1 MHHGRVTSPQTDPRA
16 QLGGAIESLTR
27 EFAGVFSRS
36 SVEDVLLDSLDR
48 LGQARVKTYQPV
60 LAYRFAR
67 QRLSD
72 SAATAGTVRREQP
85 LVLFVCTRNAG
96 RSQLAAALME
106 HAAGGRVLVRSAGSE
121 PAGALHDNVVDALA
135 EAGVD
140 AAGAFPKPLSPEAL
154 EAADVVVTMNCGDA
168 CPVLP
173 GRRYLDW
180 DLPDPENATP
190 EQVRA
195 LRDDIADRVQLLLH
209 ELLHPSP
216 PPEGPLPDGRMDDDV
231 LRLLADPLRARIVEL
246 LASEAL
252 CTSHLVELTGAKQ
265 SNISNHLKL
274 LRQHGMVT
282 TEPCGRFTYNL
293 LDPEAL
299 RRLGAQLTALAD
311 SSSAETPRRA
321 CP

>member
-1 MHHGRVTSPQTDPRA
+1 MTSSQTDPRS
-16 QLGGAIESLTR
+16 QLAGAVESLTR
-27 EFAGVFSRS
+27 EFAGVYSRT
-36 SVEDVLLDSLDR
+36 SVEGVLLDSLDR
-48 LGQARVKTYQPV
+48 LGPARIRTYQPV

-72 SAATAGTVRREQP
+72 SAATAGTLRRDEP

-106 HAAGGRVLVRSAGSE
+106 HAAGGLVLVRSAGSE
-121 PAGALHDNVVDALA
+121 PAESLHHDVVDVLA

-180 DLPDPENATP
+180 DLPDPEHASP

-195 LRDDIADRVQLLLH
+195 LRDDIAGRVQLLLH
-209 ELLHPSP
+209 ELLHPAP
-216 PPEGPLPDGRMDDDV
+216 ALEARALDGGA
-231 LRLLADPLRARIVEL
+231 LRLLADPLRARMVEL

-274 LRQHGMVT
+274 LREHGLVT

-293 LDPEAL
+293 LEPEGL

-311 SSSAETPRRA
+311 SASADAPRRA